1 MPHFNDDVQ
10 SSMTKTELFDYMA
23 DFSNAEEWDPG
34 TNSARRRDDGAIG
47 VGSKFEL
54 VVEFAGRETSYMY
67 EITEFDRPNVVVVE
81 AESDALHL
89 IDTMTMAESGAGSV
103 LNYDARL
110 NLKGWRKVSTPV
122 MAVLFKRLSEKGRQG
137 LERELNQTRGPVS

>member
-1 MPHFNDDVQ
+1 MPHFNDDVR
-10 SSMTKTELFDYMA
+10 SKLTKTELFDYMA
-23 DFSNAEEWDPG
+23 DFSNADEWDPG
-34 TNSARRRDDGAIG
+34 TNTAKRLDDGEIG

-54 VVEFAGRETSYMY
+54 VVEFAGRETSYIY
-67 EITEFDRPNVVVVE
+67 EITRFDRPNVVVVE

-89 IDTMTMAESGAGSV
+89 IDTMTMAENGTGSV

-122 MAVLFKRLSEKGRQG
+122 MAVLFNRLSEKGKQG
-137 LERELNQTRGPVS
+137 LERELN